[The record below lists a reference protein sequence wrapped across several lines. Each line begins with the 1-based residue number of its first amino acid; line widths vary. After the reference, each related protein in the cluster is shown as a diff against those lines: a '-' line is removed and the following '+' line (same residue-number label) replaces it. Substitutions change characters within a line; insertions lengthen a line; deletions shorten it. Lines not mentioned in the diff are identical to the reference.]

1 MPLKKRLSAVTMQPQ
16 KMSEKVK
23 PEHMT
28 VEASSTGD
36 GGAAGDRGAVSDIV
50 CAGNAT
56 TVVDGGAEGHGGAAA
71 DHPLIISTCD
81 LRDFLVVRLGR

>member
-1 MPLKKRLSAVTMQPQ
+1 MPLKKRLSAVTMQLQ
-16 KMSEKVK
+16 KTSEKVK

-28 VEASSTGD
+28 VEASSAGD
-36 GGAAGDRGAVSDIV
+36 GGAASDRGAVRDT

-56 TVVDGGAEGHGGAAA
+56 TIVDGGADDHGGVVA

-81 LRDFLVVRLGR
+81 LRDFLVARLGW